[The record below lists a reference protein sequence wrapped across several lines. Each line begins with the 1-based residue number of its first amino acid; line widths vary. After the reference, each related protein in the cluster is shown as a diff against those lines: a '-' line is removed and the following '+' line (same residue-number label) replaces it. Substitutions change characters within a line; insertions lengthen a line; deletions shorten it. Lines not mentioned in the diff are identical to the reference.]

1 MNIGQAAA
9 RSGISAKMIRYYES
23 IGLLEPS
30 SRSASGYRQY
40 GDKDL
45 HALGFI
51 RRARELGFP
60 LKQVAA
66 LMALWRDKSRASA
79 EVKQL
84 AEAHIAEL
92 EHKAQMLR
100 EMAATLKS
108 LADHCHGDERP
119 DCPILEGLQGD
130 AAACAAA
137 APECLAT
144 PSK

>member
-1 MNIGQAAA
+1 
-9 RSGISAKMIRYYES
+9 MIRYYES

-30 SRSASGYRQY
+30 SRSAAGYRQY
-40 GDKDL
+40 GEQDL

-84 AEAHIAEL
+84 AQAHIAEL

-100 EMAATLKS
+100 EMAATLKN

-119 DCPILEGLQGD
+119 DCPILEGLQGE
-130 AAACAAA
+130 AGSCPGA
-137 APECLAT
+137 APACHAGPYQAPVHSVT
-144 PSK
+144 NCR